1 MSSRFKF
8 YTRLRPFALILS
20 LVGGMFAAAPLASA
34 SVIPSRAIVAETGR
48 EADLVTIRQSLENKQ
63 VKHRLGE
70 LGFTDA
76 EIQQRLAHASDAEL
90 HQLATQANAVMPGGD
105 AGIIVTVLVIV
116 ILVLLIQRLT

>member
-1 MSSRFKF
+1 MSSKSNCSK
-8 YTRLRPFALILS
+8 RLRPFALIIS
-20 LVGGMFAAAPLASA
+20 LVFGLFAAAPITSA
-34 SVIPSRAIVAETGR
+34 AVIPSRAIVAETGR

-90 HQLATQANAVMPGGD
+90 HQLATQANAVMAGGD
-105 AGIIVTVLVIV
+105 AGIIVTILVIV
-116 ILVLLIQRLT
+116 ILVLIIQRLT